1 MNSAQEADPPYGS
14 PNLFNIRAIFNR
26 IKFTGVKALKITY
39 ECVPN
44 KTEMKWHIVS
54 IIHTLGV
61 CLNSAW
67 LYKVIQ
73 CRSEKLKATGRVNL
87 LDYHSSLSTCVFNEK
102 GVS

>member
-1 MNSAQEADPPYGS
+1 MNSAQESDPPYGS

-26 IKFTGVKALKITY
+26 IKFTGVKAPKITY
-39 ECVPN
+39 DWVPN
-44 KTEMKWHIVS
+44 KTEMKWYIVS
-54 IIHTLGV
+54 IIHVVGDY
-61 CLNSAW
+61 LNSAW
-67 LYKVIQ
+67 SHKVIQ